1 GMTGATMSHGNQQAT
16 TAGDTPVEKM
26 TNDELIIRLLFTPN
40 HLSRWLTPI
49 HTDSRLANSPRRGE
63 PSVKQLLIE
72 LRDHELDVFPR
83 LFAMS
88 TRDQPDLDALPPF
101 RRTREEA
108 LWDHEAA
115 VLSIM
120 SQFRRVRQSTGSV
133 LRSQPN
139 DTWGREGLSRER
151 GDTTIRQT
159 ANALARHD
167 VDMLARINRALDLS
181 GARQGIAAVSRADLH
196 ELLELP
202 V

>member
-1 GMTGATMSHGNQQAT
+1 MAGATMSHGNELI

-26 TNDELIIRLLFTPN
+26 TNDELIIRLLFTTN

-72 LRDHELDVFPR
+72 LRDHELDAFPR
-83 LFAMS
+83 LYAIA
-88 TRDQPDLDALPPF
+88 TRDRPDLDALPPF
-101 RRTREEA
+101 RRTREEE
-108 LWDHEAA
+108 LWDHQAA

-120 SQFRRVRQSTGSV
+120 SQFRRVRQSTCSL

-139 DTWGREGLSRER
+139 DAWGREGLSRER
-151 GDTTIRQT
+151 GDTTIRKR
-159 ANALARHD
+159 ANELARND
-167 VDMLARINRALDLS
+167 VEMLARIDRALDLS
-181 GARQGIAAVSRADLH
+181 GARQGIAAVSRVDLH
-196 ELLELP
+196 DLLKLP

>member
-1 GMTGATMSHGNQQAT
+1 MSHGNQTAT
-16 TAGDTPVEKM
+16 TPGDTPVEAM
-26 TNDELIIRLLFTPN
+26 TNDELIIRLLFTVN

-72 LRDHELDVFPR
+72 LRDHEMDVFPR
-83 LFAMS
+83 LFAIS
-88 TRDQPDLDALPPF
+88 NQDRPNLDALPPF

-120 SQFRRVRQSTGSV
+120 SQFRRVRQSTCSL

-151 GDTTIRQT
+151 GDTTIRRI
-159 ANALARHD
+159 ANELARHD
-167 VDMLARINRALDLS
+167 TEMLARIDRALDLT
-181 GARQGIAAVSRADLH
+181 GARRGIAEASRADLH
-196 ELLELP
+196 DLLKLP

>member
-1 GMTGATMSHGNQQAT
+1 MSHGKQQAT
-16 TAGDTPVEKM
+16 TPGDTPVEVM
-26 TNDELIIRLLFTPN
+26 TNDELIIRLLFTMN

-49 HTDSRLANSPRRGE
+49 HTDARLANSPRRGE

-72 LRDHELDVFPR
+72 LRDHELTVFPR

-88 TRDQPDLDALPPF
+88 TQEQPDLDALPPF
-101 RRTREEA
+101 RRTREEE

-120 SQFRRVRQSTGSV
+120 SQFRRVRQSTGSL

-139 DTWGREGLSRER
+139 DTWGREGRSREW
-151 GDTTIRQT
+151 GDTTIRRT
-159 ANALARHD
+159 ANELARHD
-167 VDMLARINRALDLS
+167 TEMLARIDRALDLT
-181 GARQGIAAVSRADLH
+181 GARRGIATVSRADLH
-196 ELLELP
+196 DLLELP